1 MAPISRTVAL
11 FVACAGSADALVP
24 SRWTPSSARAT
35 AAPRGRGSSVV
46 VNMGLFD
53 GLKEAFNP
61 DAESQA
67 IDEDRETP
75 FDRWMGISTKREEA
89 AAETKTA
96 FVDSM
101 AEANYQ
107 NVALS
112 KPMGVVFE
120 ENDPSTGG
128 VFIASLADGGAAA
141 VEGSLKTGDQLVAVN
156 GVSVR
161 GLSFDDCLSKIV
173 GVEGSTVSLLCFR
186 GGVGN
191 LYGNLGPS
199 DEWLSEFLDKV
210 KPAAAAPAPAAEPV
224 AAE

>member
-1 MAPISRTVAL
+1 
-11 FVACAGSADALVP
+11 
-24 SRWTPSSARAT
+24 
-35 AAPRGRGSSVV
+35 
-46 VNMGLFD
+46 MGLFD
-53 GLKEAFNP
+53 GLKDAFNP

-75 FDRWMGISTKREEA
+75 FDRWMGISTKREVSSAEA
-89 AAETKTA
+89 KTQ

-101 AEANYQ
+101 AEENYQ
-107 NVALS
+107 TVALS

-173 GVEGSTVSLLCFR
+173 DVEGSEVSLLCFR
-186 GGVGN
+186 GGVAN

-199 DEWLSEFLDKV
+199 DEWLAEFLEKV
-210 KPAAAAPAPAAEPV
+210 KPATPAEPAAAAAPAPEPV